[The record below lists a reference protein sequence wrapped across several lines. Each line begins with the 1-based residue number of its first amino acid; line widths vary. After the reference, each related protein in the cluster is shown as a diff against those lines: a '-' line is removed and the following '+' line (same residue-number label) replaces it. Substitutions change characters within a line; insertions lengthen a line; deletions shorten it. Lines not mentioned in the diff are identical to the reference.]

1 MQVEVA
7 QLTGPRDSQ
16 GAGTESIAVD
26 KSQPADTTEQI
37 VIAEVISD
45 EAATVIRTTAA
56 IAFRN
61 RAVEHMAVNNKV
73 ELKALVEELADWQPC
88 AASLRK
94 SGLSLIFDDITVWEG
109 ASLSEQVF
117 ALRTKFSRTM
127 KQGRRKSSSESV
139 IPFSEASMRQFKQ
152 NVDSMEAFVQEK
164 DVAGADPGIF
174 RRLAYHLVMN
184 SFTVPQSLEGLKV
197 DSCHSFIKSVHEA
210 AILNR
215 AIANGTAI
223 AEDDRSRMIKARNA
237 EFRAACNSEKMVN
250 ALRVSMHWNKKYLQA
265 ASLQLQ
271 RDFVNLGI
279 NLEKM
284 PPRAVAAQMARAR
297 ACGLDVLKPAL
308 DRAKLTQLS
317 RNAGSLDSLRSG
329 VRVWHFFATS
339 VLDYKENISAP
350 PRSSE
355 HVLLWLTCFGQ
366 YATALNYLQY
376 LRNFCEIEGLSIAW
390 YDNSI
395 ISLKT

>member
-1 MQVEVA
+1 MKLNEIFSDEVA
-7 QLTGPRDSQ
+7 
-16 GAGTESIAVD
+16 
-26 KSQPADTTEQI
+26 
-37 VIAEVISD
+37 
-45 EAATVIRTTAA
+45 AA
-56 IAFRN
+56 ITVKN
-61 RAVEHMAVNNKV
+61 RAVEYMAVNNKV
-73 ELKALVEELADWQPC
+73 ELKALVEELGYWQPC

-117 ALRTKFSRTM
+117 ALRM

-139 IPFSEASMRQFKQ
+139 IPFSEVSMRQFKQ
-152 NVDSMEAFVQEK
+152 NVYSMEAFVHAK

-223 AEDDRSRMIKARNA
+223 AEDDRSPMIKARAA

-250 ALRVSMHWNKKYLQA
+250 AWRVSLHWNKKYLHA

-271 RDFVNLGI
+271 SDFVNLGI

-284 PPRAVAAQMARAR
+284 PPRAIAAQMARAR
-297 ACGLDVLKPAL
+297 DCGLDVMKPAL
-308 DRAKLTQLS
+308 DRAQLTQLS

-339 VLDYKENISAP
+339 VLDYKANVSAP

-355 HVLLWLTCFGQ
+355 HVLLWLMCFCQ
-366 YATALNYLQY
+366 YATALYYLQY
-376 LRNFCEIEGLSIAW
+376 LRNFCEI
-390 YDNSI
+390 
-395 ISLKT
+395 

>member
-1 MQVEVA
+1 
-7 QLTGPRDSQ
+7 
-16 GAGTESIAVD
+16 
-26 KSQPADTTEQI
+26 
-37 VIAEVISD
+37 
-45 EAATVIRTTAA
+45 
-56 IAFRN
+56 
-61 RAVEHMAVNNKV
+61 
-73 ELKALVEELADWQPC
+73 
-88 AASLRK
+88 
-94 SGLSLIFDDITVWEG
+94 
-109 ASLSEQVF
+109 
-117 ALRTKFSRTM
+117 M
-127 KQGRRKSSSESV
+127 KQGRRKGSSESV

-184 SFTVPQSLEGLKV
+184 SFTVPQALEGLKL
-197 DSCHSFIKSVHEA
+197 DSCHSFIRNVQEA
-210 AILNR
+210 ATLNR

-223 AEDDRSRMIKARNA
+223 AEDNRNRMVKARAA
-237 EFRAACNSEKMVN
+237 EFRAACNFEKIVN
-250 ALRVSMHWNKKYLQA
+250 AWRVSLHWNKKYLHA

-284 PPRAVAAQMARAR
+284 PPRAIAAQMARAR
-297 ACGLDVLKPAL
+297 DCRLDVMKPAL

-355 HVLLWLTCFGQ
+355 HVLLWLTCCGQ

-376 LRNFCEIEGLSIAW
+376 LRNFCEIE
-390 YDNSI
+390 
-395 ISLKT
+395 